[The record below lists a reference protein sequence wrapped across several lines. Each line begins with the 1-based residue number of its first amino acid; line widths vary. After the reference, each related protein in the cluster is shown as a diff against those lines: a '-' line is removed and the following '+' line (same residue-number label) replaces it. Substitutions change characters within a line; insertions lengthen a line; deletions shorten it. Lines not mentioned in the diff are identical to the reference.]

1 MRRGSNRV
9 HLVSLGSAL
18 GVVEV
23 RSGVDDFIRVCC
35 VLSGAPCGS
44 LGSFEG
50 ALVSSGS
57 FGFVGFILVRRGGN
71 RFHSG

>member
-9 HLVSLGSAL
+9 HLGSLGSLGSAL

-23 RSGVDDFIRVCC
+23 PSGVDDFIRVCC

-50 ALVSSGS
+50 ALVSSRD
-57 FGFVGFILVRRGGN
+57 VVFIRV
-71 RFHSG
+71 HSAEA